1 MFSSHILNAFI
12 KDLINS
18 LHVIK
23 NEVINDYINP
33 TGVDTSDINDKA
45 VKSRLVCD
53 KKLNSCK
60 EYSNLKNIFYTW

>member
-12 KDLINS
+12 KDWVNS

-23 NEVINDYINP
+23 NEVINNCINP
-33 TGVDTSDINDKA
+33 TGVDKSDINDKS

-60 EYSNLKNIFYTW
+60 EYSNLKNIFHTW